1 MHASSTNKCQSV
13 KLPTQHKRRFCHF
26 FLIISQGSWEKG
38 WLVTDGKLPCFSSTR
53 TTIFW
58 CSSFF
63 PDRLATAQLFLN
75 QITVLREL
83 SSQLAPYEIQIVK
96 SSPDVLARGQIA
108 VLRITIAFC
117 NCLSAPR
124 EPLSMAFNTGKE

>member
-13 KLPTQHKRRFCHF
+13 KLPTQHKDGSAI
-26 FLIISQGSWEKG
+26 FLSFSQGSWQKG
-38 WLVTDGKLPCFSSTR
+38 WLVTDIKLPCFSSTR

-75 QITVLREL
+75 QRTVLEEL
-83 SSQLAPYEIQIVK
+83 NSQLTPYEVQIVE

-108 VLRITIAFC
+108 VIRINIALC